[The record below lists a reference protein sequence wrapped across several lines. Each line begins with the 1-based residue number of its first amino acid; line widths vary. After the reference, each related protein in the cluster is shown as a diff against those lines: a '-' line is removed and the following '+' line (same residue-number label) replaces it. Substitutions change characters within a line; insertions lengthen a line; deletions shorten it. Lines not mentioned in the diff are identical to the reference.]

1 MNNGHNTIDP
11 TLQPSLQFAKKIAE
25 KNGYELNPN
34 RTQLNRLCT
43 HLAENKENWG
53 RFFCPC
59 KQHYPVNPETDP
71 VCPCPTFR
79 DEINQ
84 QGHCECHLFYSPE
97 AAEQAK
103 KRPGLLADVTC
114 PG

>member
-1 MNNGHNTIDP
+1 MENGKKKSGSTYQ
-11 TLQPSLQFAKKIAE
+11 TSLNFAKKIAE

-34 RTQLNRLCT
+34 QTQLNRLCT
-43 HLAENKENWG
+43 HLAENKKNYG
-53 RFFCPC
+53 RLFCPC

-71 VCPCPTFR
+71 VCPCKTFR
-79 DEINQ
+79 DEIKQ

-97 AAEQAK
+97 AAEQARS
-103 KRPGLLADVTC
+103 RPGLLANVAC